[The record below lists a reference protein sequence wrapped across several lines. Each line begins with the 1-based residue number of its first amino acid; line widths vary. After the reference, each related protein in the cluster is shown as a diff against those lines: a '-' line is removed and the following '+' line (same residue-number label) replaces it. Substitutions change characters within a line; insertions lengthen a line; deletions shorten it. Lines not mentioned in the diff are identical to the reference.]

1 MPYYIEK
8 NNPDCSGWAVT
19 GPEGTIHGCHT
30 TKASAIKQA
39 VAISLSTDE
48 PFAGERA
55 AIDSLVIG
63 DYVSWNP
70 LDPEILAEI
79 VAVEGD
85 LAVVR
90 IYDFEDGIF
99 IASDNLMIINVFKIE
114 RIPRPEKI
122 AEKFEPIEQ
131 PAEPISTDQ
140 PVMQRAINQDAPAY
154 MRAAARRGLEYYA
167 EGLGGDGLV
176 ERTIREARLMAEGT
190 VSDDKW
196 IRIAAWIARH
206 LGDLDSP
213 DANPN
218 SDNYPSAGVVAHL
231 LWGSGPSK
239 QSARRALAY
248 AESVVARIRADEES
262 QRMNTKRALPDEL
275 AIGDYVAWIIQTNE
289 LESYAGVITELSGN
303 EAKVSV
309 WDDEEDLWY
318 DTKLIAIVPVSELK
332 KIEPLPTADTPATL
346 GDILDMTQDQPM
358 DAPMDANRAKWLKAA
373 YAIKA
378 KIEGTDEAR
387 ALGKNEVRTNHIEM
401 RAEGD
406 GRTFTGYASVFN
418 QPSQPLPFIE
428 YVKPGAFKRSLQSRN
443 RMMLLWNHDTSNP
456 LASTRNG
463 SLQLTEDNVG
473 LKVTATLPDTTLGRD
488 VAELVRTGVV
498 DSMSFGFS
506 VKRDSWSKDGQ
517 QRFLE
522 DVTLYEVSLVST
534 PAYEGTAGT
543 VSVRSGDG
551 ISADALA
558 DALLKIESGEELDP
572 EQGALVSD
580 VISKLT
586 KQPEVE
592 EVSGDI
598 LALKKKKLD
607 LLMMG
612 I

>member
-1 MPYYIEK
+1 MPYFITES
-8 NNPDCSGWAVT
+8 NPECNGWAVVD
-19 GPEGTIHGCHT
+19 EGDGYYGCHT
-30 TKASAIKQA
+30 TKKSAIDQA
-39 VAISLSTDE
+39 VAISISTEE
-48 PFAGERA
+48 PFEGERA
-55 AIDSLVIG
+55 AVDSLVIG

-79 VAVEGD
+79 VAVEGQM
-85 LAVVR
+85 AVVR
-90 IYDFEDGIF
+90 IYEEDDGIF
-99 IASDNLMIINVFKIE
+99 TATDKLMIINVFKIE
-114 RIPRPEKI
+114 RIERPEMVS
-122 AEKFEPIEQ
+122 EKFEEIEQ
-131 PAEPISTDQ
+131 PAEPNPTDQ
-140 PVMQRAINQDAPAY
+140 PIMQNNSYLARANA
-154 MRAAARRGLEYYA
+154 L
-167 EGLGGDGLV
+167 
-176 ERTIREARLMAEGT
+176 
-190 VSDDKW
+190 
-196 IRIAAWIARH
+196 IARIK
-206 LGDLDSP
+206 
-213 DANPN
+213 A
-218 SDNYPSAGVVAHL
+218 
-231 LWGSGPSK
+231 K
-239 QSARRALAY
+239 E
-248 AESVVARIRADEES
+248 ESVS
-262 QRMNTKRALPDEL
+262 MNNKRALPDEL
-275 AIGDYVAWIIQTNE
+275 AVGDYVAWVIQTNE
-289 LESYAGVITELSGN
+289 LEAYAGVVTELSGN

-309 WDDEEDLWY
+309 WDDEDEIY
-318 DTKLIAIVPVSELK
+318 FDTKLVAIVPVSELK

-346 GDILDMTQDQPM
+346 GDVIDMTQQEDSMPEG
-358 DAPMDANRAKWLKAA
+358 RAKWLKAA

-463 SLQLTEDNVG
+463 SLQLTEDNIG
-473 LKVTATLPDTTLGRD
+473 LRVTATLPDTTLGRD
-488 VAELVRTGVV
+488 VAELVRTGVI

-517 QRFLE
+517 TRYLE
-522 DVTLYEVSLVST
+522 DVALYEVSLVST

-543 VSVRSGDG
+543 VSVRSGEA

-558 DALLKIESGEELDP
+558 DALLKIESGEELEP
-572 EQGALVSD
+572 EQGALVAD

-586 KQPEVE
+586 KTPEVE
-592 EVSGDI
+592 EVEGDI
-598 LALKKKKLD
+598 LALKQKKLA